1 MADLALNITARNQAQ
16 AVLNSLGSGLEQVA
30 AQAKT
35 AQQSLKAMGDGM
47 VSAGTKLT
55 AGVTAPILGF
65 AAAAIKGAAEQEQLE
80 VSFTTML
87 GSAEKAKTMM
97 ADLSAFAAS
106 TPFESPEIQNASK
119 MLLAFGVDA
128 EQIIPT
134 MTNLGDIAAGLNIPI
149 GDMAYLFG
157 TTKAA
162 GRMMTADLNQFTS
175 RGIPMIAALAE
186 TMGIAESEVK
196 AAVEAG
202 KVGFPEMEAA
212 LTSLT
217 AEGGQFSGLM
227 AAQSMTL
234 AGLFSTLS
242 DNVGLSLAEIGKVII
257 ETFDL
262 KTKLAGAIEW
272 LVKAKD
278 AMFAFAKSNPQMFKL
293 GIIIAAVAA
302 AIGPLLIGLGMLVTW
317 MAAAMPV
324 IGAVGAALGL
334 LVSPIALVAAAIGAL
349 LYFDVG
355 GVRTAISGVVSAFNE
370 YRLSV
375 LDAGFGSTETQET
388 ISLFPSFL
396 QPTLRF
402 VDQTIGAFREY
413 RLSVLDAGFGSTETQ
428 EVISLFPESLQSI
441 VGAVDQT
448 IGAFRE
454 YRLSVLDAGF
464 GSTETQ
470 EVISL
475 FPESLQSTARFIDQT
490 IGAFRE
496 YRLSVLDAGY
506 GSTETQ
512 EVISL
517 FPESLQ
523 GTARFLDQTIGAF
536 REYRLSVID
545 AGLGS
550 TETQEVISLFPAS
563 LQGVARAADAAAGAI
578 QRFFTGSDVA
588 AFVATMTE
596 SFAGIK
602 TAFSELFTGEIGL
615 GDFASKIKTA
625 LSGIPAA
632 LQDLFTGGDFTALK
646 TQVIAALGLDGISFE
661 ATVGSLKA
669 SVVAAF
675 DGITW
680 EGIGASLETVKT
692 NIVNAANGIRD
703 GILTAITDGINAI
716 DWAALSLSFAGM
728 IDWVTEKI
736 NTIDWSS
743 ISLIDM
749 ATALAGVIAPQI
761 TNGIKAIVWVFDSE
775 NWGPLTTAVKNAFT
789 AIEWGE
795 IGTSLLGLVT
805 AVGTGITQMDWS
817 LATTAFD
824 TLKTGVINTITT
836 IDWSTIGT
844 NLVTTFNTLRDNLLA
859 SLTTM
864 FTGLDLTTSFSTLLT
879 SITTAITSINWGSLG
894 VALGTALT
902 AVFSPEG
909 LKAIFDTAV
918 LAIAPAL
925 VLSLAAVTW
934 VFNSENFAGLV
945 TSIGTAISGIS
956 WTTVSEKFSTLK
968 TAITTALGDFASG
981 FTEGFTTP
989 EWLAS
994 LIAWPDLIPGWLATL
1009 TGWIDLVPGWLATLT
1024 SWIDLVPGWIAT
1036 LSGWLDKVPGWLSTL
1051 ESWLGKSPGWVS
1063 TLISGIDSFAAKFD
1077 GLVNKILGWVPQL
1090 PTVAGI
1096 QEGIADLIPDIPGL
1110 AGGTSFAQGGLT
1122 WVGERGPELVNM
1134 PRGSQVFNNSE
1145 SMDMVRNSGGGGMT
1159 IIINVPDNSLSDTR
1173 KLARELAYEVATEIR
1188 RKGF

>member
-212 LTSLT
+212 LQSLT

-272 LVKAKD
+272 LVKAKE

-302 AIGPLLIGLGMLVTW
+302 AIGPLLIGLGMLVGW

-324 IGAVGAALGL
+324 IGAVGAAFGL
-334 LVSPIALVAAAIGAL
+334 LLSPIALVVAAIAGLGAAL
-349 LYFDVG
+349 VYFDVG
-355 GVRTAISGVVSAFNE
+355 GIGTALRVVKNAAVDLFAVFQQGDLFKVWEDGSSHLGDFAQALGMSEETATALGLAF
-370 YRLSV
+370 Y
-375 LDAGFGSTETQET
+375 D
-388 ISLFPSFL
+388 IK
-396 QPTLRF
+396 
-402 VDQTIGAFREY
+402 GAFAEGGFAEAFKVWEDGSSY
-413 RLSVLDAGFGSTETQ
+413 VGEFAIALGVSEDTVMKYGAALYTIKDAF
-428 EVISLFPESLQSI
+428 
-441 VGAVDQT
+441 
-448 IGAFRE
+448 
-454 YRLSVLDAGF
+454 
-464 GSTETQ
+464 
-470 EVISL
+470 
-475 FPESLQSTARFIDQT
+475 
-490 IGAFRE
+490 
-496 YRLSVLDAGY
+496 
-506 GSTETQ
+506 
-512 EVISL
+512 
-517 FPESLQ
+517 
-523 GTARFLDQTIGAF
+523 
-536 REYRLSVID
+536 
-545 AGLGS
+545 AGLVTAFQAGELFKVWEDGS
-550 TETQEVISLFPAS
+550 SHIGDFA
-563 LQGVARAADAAAGAI
+563 VALGLSEEKAIAAGLAVYTI
-578 QRFFTGSDVA
+578 RDAWSTFASGADVSTFA
-588 AFVATMTE
+588 DTIKTT
-596 SFAGIK
+596 FAGVK

-615 GDFASKIKTA
+615 GDFASKIKDA

-632 LQDLFTGGDFTALK
+632 LQDLFTGADFTGLK

-661 ATVGSLKA
+661 ATVTSLKDA
-669 SVVAAF
+669 VSAAF
-675 DGITW
+675 AGITW
-680 EGIGASLETVKT
+680 DGIGTSLETVKT
-692 NIVNAANGIRD
+692 NIITAANGIRD

-749 ATALAGVIAPQI
+749 AAALAGVIAPQI

-879 SITTAITSINWGSLG
+879 SITTAITGINWGSLG

-1024 SWIDLVPGWIAT
+1024 GWIDLVPGWIAT

-1145 SMDMVRNSGGGGMT
+1145 SMDMVRNSGGNGGMT
-1159 IIINVPDNSLSDTR
+1159 IIINVSDNSLSDTR